1 MSRNEFE
8 LPMKHPMTF
17 FFGMAEKEAKGGTI
31 FVRVCKREGCGQELD
46 R

>member
-1 MSRNEFE
+1 
-8 LPMKHPMTF
+8 
-17 FFGMAEKEAKGGTI
+17 MAAKEAKGGTI